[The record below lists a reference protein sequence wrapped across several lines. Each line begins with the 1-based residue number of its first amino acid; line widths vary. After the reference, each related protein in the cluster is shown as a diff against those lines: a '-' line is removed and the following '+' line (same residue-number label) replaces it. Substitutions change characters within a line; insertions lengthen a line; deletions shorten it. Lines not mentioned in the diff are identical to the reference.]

1 MKRTVV
7 YLLATALFLSACIPE
22 LPSLQQPADAP
33 AVDVAATDAVLA
45 ETLAVE
51 TLNALPTPTL
61 EPATDT
67 LEPTT
72 TYTSTATVTET
83 STPTMDPMAAITE
96 TLSSSQT
103 ETVTATGTV
112 ETSAAITG
120 TPATATATVTGTP
133 PTATQTVTPSPTE
146 TLYARF
152 YGTLPPAIPY
162 GKVKLINRAKAE
174 VYISMHCTTLDG
186 YTTIIEYP
194 VWGRMRVSAPVGTY
208 TYVAWVGGR
217 QFQGWFGLGKNGEV
231 EITFTKDKVTIK

>member
-1 MKRTVV
+1 MKRTAV

-33 AVDVAATDAVLA
+33 AVDVAATDAALA

-67 LEPTT
+67 PEPTA
-72 TYTSTATVTET
+72 TYTVTATATETATVTT
-83 STPTMDPMAAITE
+83 DPIAALTE
-96 TLSSSQT
+96 TLTSDPIASA
-103 ETVTATGTV
+103 TATEIV
-112 ETSAAITG
+112 VTG
-120 TPATATATVTGTP
+120 TPATATVTVTGTP
-133 PTATQTVTPSPTE
+133 PTATLSATPTPTE

-152 YGTLPPAIPY
+152 YGTLPPSIPY
-162 GKVKLINRAKAE
+162 GKVKLINKAKAE
-174 VYISMHCTTLDG
+174 VYISMNCTTVDG

-194 VWGRMRVSAPVGTY
+194 VSGRMRVSAPAGKY
-208 TYVAWVGGR
+208 TYVAWVGGK

-231 EITFTKDKVTIK
+231 EITFTKDKVTIN